1 MNRRDFFTATA
12 GTLVLTNAAAADH
25 AASKLPSAA
34 EDERLQSE
42 LRNAPLMN
50 LDRARELLEAA
61 QLDGLVLM
69 RPDNVFHVA
78 NFWPLLDVMGNPPS
92 TAVLVPRDPRLRPAL
107 VVPQFTYYYVYSD
120 AGPREYLDHYL
131 YTAPEPG
138 APQDAIPKA
147 LPPTVFEARDPTRL
161 SMLERR
167 RRRDLDPFLSE
178 LAPGLARALLSAA
191 RDLGLD
197 RGRVGVDAD
206 LPGDLLGSVGA
217 KTQTIPAD
225 QLIHRIRL
233 VKSPLEIEIASA
245 AATRNSEAALAAA
258 AQARSGMSLREFRRT
273 FMAEASRRGL
283 TPVFMVVDRVSN
295 ELYDA
300 PLREGSSFLIDCVS
314 QLQHYHGDFGRTV
327 VIGETTAAIEQATAA
342 MAEVWS
348 EIRSRLRPGLRYSD
362 IRRIGSET
370 LAKLGG
376 GPRLVVNPHNVG
388 LYHTDEPRD
397 TSGATPT
404 RMDLALEAGM
414 ILSVDCP
421 LFEDGLGG
429 SAHLEDLTLI
439 TADGSRPIHPV
450 TEAVIRV

>member
-1 MNRRDFFTATA
+1 MNRRDFFAATA
-12 GTLVLTNAAAADH
+12 GTMALVEATGAERAGLATPM
-25 AASKLPSAA
+25 SA
-34 EDERLQSE
+34 EDARLLGE

-50 LDRARELLEAA
+50 LERARELLAAA

-78 NFWPLLDVMGNPPS
+78 NFWPLLDVMGNPPT

-107 VVPQFTYYYVYSD
+107 VVPQFTYYYVYAD
-120 AGPREYLDHYL
+120 AGPRSYLDHYL

-138 APQDAIPKA
+138 GAADAIPRA
-147 LPPTVFEARDPTRL
+147 LPPTVFDLADPTGMSL
-161 SMLERR
+161 LERR
-167 RRRDLDPFLSE
+167 RRRDLEPFLTE
-178 LAPGLARALLSAA
+178 LAPGLAHALFKAA

-197 RGRVGVDAD
+197 RRRIGVDTD
-206 LPGDLLGSVGA
+206 LPGELLGHAGA
-217 KTQTIPAD
+217 KVQTIRAE
-225 QLIHRIRL
+225 QLIQRIRL
-233 VKSPLEIEIASA
+233 VKSPLEIDIASV

-258 AQARSGMSLREFRRT
+258 AQARAGMSLREFRRT
-273 FMAEASRRGL
+273 FATEASRRGL

-327 VIGETTAAIEQATAA
+327 VIGETTAAIEAATAA
-342 MAEVWS
+342 MARVWS
-348 EIRSRLRPGLRYSD
+348 EIRAQLRPGLKYSD

-376 GPRLVVNPHNVG
+376 APRLIVNPHNVG

-397 TSGATPT
+397 TRGTTPA
-404 RMDLALEAGM
+404 RMDLTLEAGM

-450 TEAVIRV
+450 TDAVIRV